1 MTIQQTID
9 IPANREVDIHL
20 VVPKTVPCGKQN
32 VILDFPTDPKVR
44 KPVIPGEDD
53 EDGLNLHPTAEQ
65 IAAARGPVGK
75 EPFRP
80 SYASLEEVLA
90 AAARRA
96 EAAEADPS
104 LNSLKAFHGI
114 WKDSKAWGQDVD
126 VEAEIRKMRDEWPD
140 YWGVK
145 NGNPRCCRC
154 GYRCRLRRNV
164 PFQR

>member
-9 IPANREVDIHL
+9 IPANRKVHFDL
-20 VVPKTVPCGKQN
+20 VLPETVPCGRTD
-32 VILDFPTDPKVR
+32 VILDFPNEPKVR
-44 KPVIPGEDD
+44 KPGEDD

-65 IAAARGPVGK
+65 IAAARGPVSK

-80 SYASLEEVLA
+80 SYGSLEEVLA

-96 EAAEADPS
+96 DAAEADPS
-104 LNSLKAFHGI
+104 LNSLKEFHGI

-126 VEAEIRKMRDEWPD
+126 VEAEIRKMRDSKKD

-145 NGNPRCCRC
+145 NGKT
-154 GYRCRLRRNV
+154 
-164 PFQR
+164 